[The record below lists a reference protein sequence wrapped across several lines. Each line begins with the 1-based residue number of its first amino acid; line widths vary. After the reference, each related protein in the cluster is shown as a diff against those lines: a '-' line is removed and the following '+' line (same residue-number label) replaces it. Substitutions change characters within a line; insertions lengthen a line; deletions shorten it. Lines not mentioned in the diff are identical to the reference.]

1 MSQPIIARMPAKAR
15 VEALTDGIFAVVM
28 TLLILDL
35 KLPASATQLRSNAD
49 LWNYFSSIS
58 HAFVVY
64 VLSFIV
70 LVMYWVAHNYHFHY
84 VRRLD
89 RWLFWINMAFL
100 LLITTVPFT
109 TNLVTTRPD
118 LSASVCI
125 YSANIL
131 LLAVMLLLNL
141 HRLEKHPELAS
152 ENFAHLPIKDVR
164 RRLLAL
170 CSVPLLAILVAQLS
184 PHWGLRTFY
193 LLAVMH
199 FLMPHNAAHREES
212 A

>member
-1 MSQPIIARMPAKAR
+1 MSQPIIARMPTKAR

-28 TLLILDL
+28 TLLVLDL
-35 KLPASATQLRSNAD
+35 KLPPSATQLRSNAD
-49 LWNYFSSIS
+49 LWNYFGSIS
-58 HAFVVY
+58 HVFVVY

-84 VRRLD
+84 VRKLD
-89 RWLFWINMAFL
+89 RWLFWINLAFL

-118 LSASVCI
+118 LSATVCI
-125 YSANIL
+125 YSVNIL
-131 LLAVMLLLNL
+131 LLAVALLLNL
-141 HRLEKHPELAS
+141 QRLAKHPELAS
-152 ENFAHLPIKDVR
+152 ENFARLPIVYVR

-170 CSVPLLAILVAQLS
+170 CSIPILAILVAQLS
-184 PHWGLRTFY
+184 PHWGLRMFY

-199 FLMPHNAAHREES
+199 FVMPHNAAHRDEP